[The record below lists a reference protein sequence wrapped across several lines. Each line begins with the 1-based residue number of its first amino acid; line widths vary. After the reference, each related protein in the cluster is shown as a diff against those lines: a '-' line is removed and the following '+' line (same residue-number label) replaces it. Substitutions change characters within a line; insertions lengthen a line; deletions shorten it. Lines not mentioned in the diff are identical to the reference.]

1 MRIVIVGGGASA
13 IAAAI
18 TAAKVNK
25 DADITI
31 LEKLDRVGKKIL
43 STGNGRC
50 NLTNCDINA
59 DFYHSSDKRF
69 ADKFISKMPYEMSI
83 DFFNDLGLYCTADEA
98 GRVYPLSKQ
107 ATMVL
112 DVLLIN
118 LKRNNINVVC
128 NTAVTGIKKDK
139 NIYKVVTEEGKVYKA
154 DKIIIS
160 TGGMAAPKQGSTG
173 DGYKILSSIG
183 HKTTKL
189 LPSLVAFKCANPSLK
204 GLKGIRV
211 NGTATLY
218 SNGKKMASDTGE
230 IQLTDY
236 GLSGIPLMQLSCY
249 LRGNEKNLSIGVD
262 FMPEMKFDEI
272 VELFSSRV
280 KLYPNESLEDIFSGL
295 IPKKII
301 YALMRE
307 NGITNLSSNASVLSA
322 ANIKNLAS
330 SIKDWRLPVIDTL
343 SWDNAQVTGGGILL
357 NEINDDFSSV
367 YDKNVY
373 IVGEILDI
381 CGMCGGYNLH
391 WAWCSGIIAG
401 ESVAK
406 Q

>member
-1 MRIVIVGGGASA
+1 
-13 IAAAI
+13 
-18 TAAKVNK
+18 
-25 DADITI
+25 
-31 LEKLDRVGKKIL
+31 
-43 STGNGRC
+43 
-50 NLTNCDINA
+50 
-59 DFYHSSDKRF
+59 
-69 ADKFISKMPYEMSI
+69 
-83 DFFNDLGLYCTADEA
+83 
-98 GRVYPLSKQ
+98 
-107 ATMVL
+107 
-112 DVLLIN
+112 
-118 LKRNNINVVC
+118 
-128 NTAVTGIKKDK
+128 
-139 NIYKVVTEEGKVYKA
+139 
-154 DKIIIS
+154 
-160 TGGMAAPKQGSTG
+160 
-173 DGYKILSSIG
+173 
-183 HKTTKL
+183 
-189 LPSLVAFKCANPSLK
+189 
-204 GLKGIRV
+204 
-211 NGTATLY
+211 
-218 SNGKKMASDTGE
+218 
-230 IQLTDY
+230 
-236 GLSGIPLMQLSCY
+236 
-249 LRGNEKNLSIGVD
+249 
-262 FMPEMKFDEI
+262 MPEMKFDEI